1 MVDVLTVDVA
11 PALCRNSG
19 LVTQREQDIL
29 RRASVVVVGV
39 GGDGGLVAERLVRL
53 GVGRIRLIDPGF
65 FDVENLNRQYACSG
79 ETLGQ
84 SKAEVVAAKLRG
96 IAPWASVEAF
106 PVGIDVS
113 NASELLEGFELI
125 VDEAEFSVPRV
136 AGAIYARGRSLGIPV
151 ISGVN
156 VGFGANVF
164 AFNPRGMSFDRYL
177 GIRDLD
183 SPEAVEAAARAWC
196 PRIPRYVDFEL
207 VEAVMRGEAEVPAVS
222 QSVAAVAACVVQ
234 EAFNCLTG
242 RQQLVWVPRYIEVD
256 LLRRTTKIRR
266 ASRASFM
273 LSALRAKYNPMRV
286 G

>member
-1 MVDVLTVDVA
+1 MVDEPNADVA
-11 PALCRNSG
+11 AALCRNSG
-19 LVTQREQDIL
+19 LVTEREQDIL

-65 FDVENLNRQYACSG
+65 FDVENLNRQYACSI

-84 SKAEVVAAKLRG
+84 SKAVAVADKLRR
-96 IAPWASVEAF
+96 IAPWATVEAF
-106 PVGIDVS
+106 THGIDAS
-113 NASELLEGFELI
+113 NALELLEGFELI

-136 AGAIYARGRSLGIPV
+136 AAAIYGQARRLGTPV

-164 AFNPRGMSFDRYL
+164 AFDPQGMSFESYL

-183 SPEAVEAAARAWC
+183 SPDAIEAAARAWC

-207 VEAVMRGEAEVPAVS
+207 VQALVRGEAEVPAVS

-242 RQQLVWVPRYIEVD
+242 RQQLVWAPRYIEID

-266 ASRASFM
+266 ASWAAFTFSV
-273 LSALRAKYNPMRV
+273 LRAKYNPIRV